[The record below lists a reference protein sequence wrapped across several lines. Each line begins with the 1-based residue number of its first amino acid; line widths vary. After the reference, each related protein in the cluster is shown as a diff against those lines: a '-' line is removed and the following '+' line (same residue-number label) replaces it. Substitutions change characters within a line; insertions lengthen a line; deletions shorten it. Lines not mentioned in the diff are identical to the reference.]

1 MVINPIEG
9 PLDKPVIPVVELL
22 NSLPG
27 IYTYASCSG
36 HGYDDCYI
44 SFTYDNFES
53 LLRIVKAVYS
63 IRWEAGA
70 SFNSKKHLWI
80 VTFSP
85 NQDYTNSLDVN
96 VEYQGEP
103 YVKKKKVWMKEA
115 WKALEGSLEKWTLRK
130 N

>member
-1 MVINPIEG
+1 MVSEPIEG

-27 IYTYASCSG
+27 VSPYTSCSG

-44 SFTYDNFES
+44 AFTCNNFES

-63 IRWEAGA
+63 IRWKAG
-70 SFNSKKHLWI
+70 NNLDSKKPLWI
-80 VTFSP
+80 VTLP
-85 NQDYTNSLDVN
+85 PHQDHTTSLTVSID
-96 VEYQGEP
+96 YQGED
-103 YVKKKKVWMKEA
+103 YIRKKRIKMKEA
-115 WKALEGSLEKWTLRK
+115 WKALEGELRNWIFQK